1 MAVEQPDSS
10 GVVTGEMG
18 IMTDDRRKPER
29 LFGFMRMV
37 ERGVFITLALL
48 MMLAV
53 VVSTIEL
60 AWILISELRKPPT
73 MLLDIRNLLEVFGFF
88 MMILIGLE
96 LLEIMKSHITAKHI
110 QIEIVLLVALI
121 AISRKVIILELKT
134 MSPWVL
140 IGIAAIIM
148 GLSMGYFLI
157 ARARKDLKAELRPE
171 ECEW

>member
-1 MAVEQPDSS
+1 MAD
-10 GVVTGEMG
+10 GK
-18 IMTDDRRKPER
+18 RRPER
-29 LFGFMRMV
+29 LFALMRVV
-37 ERGVFITLALL
+37 ERTVFMTLAIL
-48 MMLAV
+48 MMLAI

-96 LLEIMKSHITAKHI
+96 LLEIIKSHITAKHI

-121 AISRKVIILELKT
+121 AIARKVIILEVKAV
-134 MSPWVL
+134 SPWILV
-140 IGIAAIIM
+140 GIAGIIL
-148 GLSMGYFLI
+148 GLSVGYVLV
-157 ARARKDLKAELRPE
+157 ARTRKELKAELRPE